1 MQAAYGE
8 KYDLMMFD
16 SKRDVTNL
24 LREVMETHSAREFLC
39 RKEKDAGTAAE
50 KTDIMNSC
58 DIVIS
63 AHQLVV
69 HIQEDLQHVAFLQLK
84 DVYKRQVPYSRPRCG
99 KSAPAGKSFSAG

>member
-50 KTDIMNSC
+50 KTDIMNR
-58 DIVIS
+58 I
-63 AHQLVV
+63 
-69 HIQEDLQHVAFLQLK
+69 
-84 DVYKRQVPYSRPRCG
+84 G
-99 KSAPAGKSFSAG
+99 KSPFPFSFYEFNGKRKGE